1 MVGRAPGNVQFSG
14 FPLRRARA
22 ARLDLGGEVTHTGG
36 TVMVQDQRM
45 AALFTRAGLGVIT
58 CLTLLL
64 AGCQHA
70 APRQQ
75 AKADCA
81 TLAQG
86 LDLSGQIERLNLLA
100 EAFSQKSYDVV
111 IGYGAIAKTENRHKT
126 YSIINIT
133 DSIILPVTVYT
144 TMIVVSYESVYLTVL
159 LT

>member
-1 MVGRAPGNVQFSG
+1 
-14 FPLRRARA
+14 
-22 ARLDLGGEVTHTGG
+22 
-36 TVMVQDQRM
+36 M

-86 LDLSGQIERLNLLA
+86 LDQSGQIERLNLLA
-100 EAFSQKSYDVV
+100 EAFSQKC
-111 IGYGAIAKTENRHKT
+111 
-126 YSIINIT
+126 
-133 DSIILPVTVYT
+133 YT
-144 TMIVVSYESVYLTVL
+144 W
-159 LT
+159 